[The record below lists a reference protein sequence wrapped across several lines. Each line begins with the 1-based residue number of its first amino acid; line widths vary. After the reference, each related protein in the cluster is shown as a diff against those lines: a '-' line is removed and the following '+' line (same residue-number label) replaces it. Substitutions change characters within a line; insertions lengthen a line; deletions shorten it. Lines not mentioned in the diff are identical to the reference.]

1 VLRWLAIS
9 HTHGIRPSC
18 HASPT
23 AGSSS
28 NRWRWIE
35 RLAWATGVV
44 CVGVWALAMATGA
57 AGARK
62 ETARFAAARELRAET
77 APPDFKGWSKK
88 RMLAWQA
95 TLRSPDPVPLA
106 VLRIPRIVLE
116 VAVLEGTGD
125 WTLNRAVGHI
135 EDTAVPGTAG
145 NVGIAGHR
153 DGFFRGLENITAGDR
168 IDLETLEGVRA
179 YSVER
184 TWVVDPTE
192 VSVLDP
198 TSETAITLVTCFP
211 FEWVGPAPRRFIVRA
226 TLDKTA
232 ESQ

>member
-153 DGFFRGLENITAGDR
+153 DGFSAASRTLRPAIASTSRRWKASGPTASSARGSLTRPRCRCWIP
-168 IDLETLEGVRA
+168 RA
-179 YSVER
+179 
-184 TWVVDPTE
+184 
-192 VSVLDP
+192 
-198 TSETAITLVTCFP
+198 
-211 FEWVGPAPRRFIVRA
+211 RRR
-226 TLDKTA
+226 
-232 ESQ
+232 SPW

>member
-1 VLRWLAIS
+1 
-9 HTHGIRPSC
+9 
-18 HASPT
+18 
-23 AGSSS
+23 
-28 NRWRWIE
+28 
-35 RLAWATGVV
+35 
-44 CVGVWALAMATGA
+44 MATGA

-62 ETARFAAARELRAET
+62 EIARFAAARELRAET

-106 VLRIPRIVLE
+106 VLRIPRIALE

-153 DGFFRGLENITAGDR
+153 DGFFRGLENIAAGDR
-168 IDLETLEGVRA
+168 IDVETLEGVRP
-179 YSVER
+179 YRVER

-192 VSVLDP
+192 VSVLDS
-198 TSETAITLVTCFP
+198 TSEPAITLVTCFP

-226 TLDKTA
+226 TLDKAA
-232 ESQ
+232 ESR